1 MHGGTR
7 IFAALGGDLEP
18 LLACGW
24 LLSMIQG
31 TAVTVGLPQTGPG
44 GGPCARGFMDLH
56 VLRRE
61 HDDDMLLRAAAAQA
75 RRLAALLPG
84 DGALELS
91 RDPPVGNFDLLLVAR
106 PPVGR
111 SLAGNPAYWTA
122 DAKRFGAVLVA
133 PRETPSRLGQSVT
146 ILADGPPRDL
156 KSFGIARRLFPT
168 IESVHLILRAGT
180 CSGQDT
186 GWLDRLNCRCP
197 VRISTLRWSAA
208 VLTAAIAGAGGD
220 LLVVERPARS
230 WHRMGFEW
238 RLSSLLDHTP
248 GAMLFAL

>member
-61 HDDDMLLRAAAAQA
+61 PDDDMLLRTAAVQA

-91 RDPPVGNFDLLLVAR
+91 RDPPAGNFDLLLVAR

-133 PRETPSRLGQSVT
+133 PRETPSRLGRSVT

-156 KSFGIARRLFPT
+156 KSFGIARRHFPT
-168 IESVHLILRAGT
+168 IESVHLILRDGAG
-180 CSGQDT
+180 SDQEPR
-186 GWLDRLNCRCP
+186 WLDRLDCRCP
-197 VRISTLRWSAA
+197 VRISTPRWSAA
-208 VLTAAIAGAGGD
+208 VLTATIAGAGGD